1 MQEKSRR
8 TNAVRTEEM
17 RALLIE
23 TARKIFAEKG
33 FADTGTP
40 EIVRAADVTRGA
52 LYHHFADKTDLF
64 RAVVQAEAAAVAEDI
79 DAAAMGAQPDDA
91 LEAGTR
97 AFFAAMSKAG
107 RVRLL
112 LVDAIAVLG
121 PAEVDAIDAGSGRAT
136 LVTGLRAALPDVADD
151 EIGALATMLSSAF
164 DRAAMAVAEGADADV
179 YISAISRLMRV
190 LKTA

>member
-17 RALLIE
+17 RTLLIA

-136 LVTGLRAALPDVADD
+136 LVTGLQAALPDVADD

-164 DRAAMAVAEGADADV
+164 DRAAMAVAEGADAEV
-179 YISAISRLMRV
+179 YIAAISRLMRV
-190 LKTA
+190 LTTA